1 MPLVFAWLVSLQA
14 ASDVGPVVAEATDP
28 PNSQLDRIPPGTH
41 SLAPRHLTA
50 QGRLKSKPR
59 PQLHRQPR
67 CDVPLEPVCRR
78 VSSPVAAAAA
88 AAPQGKRAASLTRDE
103 ARASASAPPRLSTR
117 RAQSDDNGAPH
128 ERRRHVD
135 ILEPRAV
142 HAARGRARRHGA
154 ASTYLPTLPA
164 VVLAHQKTSSK
175 AVGLVHDQCRSSR
188 LRETTEFPPAVR
200 LAHATARRGGH
211 ELAEQT
217 DVHLES
223 FTYPKDAG

>member
-41 SLAPRHLTA
+41 LSSASASHSAGPTQKQASPPAP
-50 QGRLKSKPR
+50 P
-59 PQLHRQPR
+59 
-67 CDVPLEPVCRR
+67 
-78 VSSPVAAAAA
+78 
-88 AAPQGKRAASLTRDE
+88 AAPLRRALGARLPSRLFARRRRRRRSPTGKRAASLTRDE

-142 HAARGRARRHGA
+142 HASRGRARRHGA
-154 ASTYLPTLPA
+154 ASAYLPALSSFF
-164 VVLAHQKTSSK
+164 LAH
-175 AVGLVHDQCRSSR
+175 
-188 LRETTEFPPAVR
+188 
-200 LAHATARRGGH
+200 
-211 ELAEQT
+211 
-217 DVHLES
+217 
-223 FTYPKDAG
+223 

>member
-135 ILEPRAV
+135 VLEPRAV
-142 HAARGRARRHGA
+142 HEARGRARRHGVAGPHVA
-154 ASTYLPTLPA
+154 ALSPFI
-164 VVLAHQKTSSK
+164 LAH
-175 AVGLVHDQCRSSR
+175 
-188 LRETTEFPPAVR
+188 
-200 LAHATARRGGH
+200 
-211 ELAEQT
+211 
-217 DVHLES
+217 
-223 FTYPKDAG
+223 